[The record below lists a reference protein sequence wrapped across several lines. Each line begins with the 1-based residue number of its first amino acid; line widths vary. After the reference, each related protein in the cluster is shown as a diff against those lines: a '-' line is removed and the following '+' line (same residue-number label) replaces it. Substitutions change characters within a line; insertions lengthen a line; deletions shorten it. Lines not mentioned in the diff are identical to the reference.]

1 MEHKKLPFTYG
12 KIVSTK
18 AFTNR
23 EEEIEKLIKNLKSGI
38 NTIIVSPRRRG
49 KSSLVKKAL
58 IELESEPKLKLIS
71 IDLFSINSN
80 EEFLHKFASE
90 VIKVSASKLD
100 DWIKI
105 SKEFF
110 KTLTPKF
117 QFSADADSEF
127 SISFDYAG
135 IKKDPSEILNL
146 PERIAQKEKI
156 KFIIAIDE
164 FQNLSEYSGFKT
176 FEKKLRAEWQKQNNV
191 TYCLFGSKN
200 HMMTDIF
207 NNPSKP
213 FYRFGDIMMLSK
225 IKREKW
231 VPFITNA
238 FKESG
243 KNISKQNAGLITN
256 LMKCHSWYV
265 QQLSHYT
272 WTRTNKRA
280 SKNEIQDALTELIDG
295 NSPLYER
302 EVEIC
307 SRTQLNLLKAI
318 IKGKEQLSSTAV
330 MQEFQLGTP
339 NNVSK
344 NTKKL
349 RESGIIE
356 KAGKKYELLDPAFEI
371 WFKKVFFN
379 VKLKTYFKL

>member
-1 MEHKKLPFTYG
+1 MENAKLPFTYG
-12 KIVSTK
+12 KVVSTK

-23 EEEIEKLIKNLKSGI
+23 EKETEKLIKNLKSGI

-49 KSSLVKKAL
+49 KSSLVRKAF
-58 IELESEPKLKLIS
+58 IELENEKKIKLVSL
-71 IDLFSINSN
+71 DLFSISSK
-80 EEFLHKFASE
+80 EEFLQKFASE
-90 VIKVSASKLD
+90 VIKASSSKLS

-110 KTLTPKF
+110 KALVPKF
-117 QFSADADSEF
+117 QFSPDADTEF
-127 SISFDYAG
+127 SLSFDYAG
-135 IKKDPSEILNL
+135 LKKDSSEILNL
-146 PERIAQKEKI
+146 PERIAKKKNI

-164 FQNLSEYSGFKT
+164 FQDLSEYEGFST
-176 FEKKLRAEWQKQNNV
+176 FEKKLRAEWQKQSNV

-213 FYRFGDIMMLSK
+213 FYRFGDIMMLQK
-225 IKREKW
+225 IKKEKW
-231 VPFITNA
+231 IPFITNA
-238 FKESG
+238 FKETG
-243 KNISKQNAGLITN
+243 KEISKQNAGLITD

-272 WTRTNKRA
+272 WTRTKKRA
-280 SKNEIQDALTELIDG
+280 NKNYIQDALSELING

-302 EVEIC
+302 EIEIC
-307 SRTQLNLLKAI
+307 SRTQVNLLKAI
-318 IKGKEQLSSTAV
+318 IKGEEKLSSAVV
-330 MQEFQLGTP
+330 MQNYKLGTP

-344 NTKKL
+344 NAKRL
-349 RESGIIE
+349 SENGIIE
-356 KAGKKYELLDPAFEI
+356 KTEKKYEMLDPAFEI

-379 VKLKTYFKL
+379 VKLNKYF

>member
-1 MEHKKLPFTYG
+1 METDKLPFTYG

-23 EEEIEKLIKNLKSGI
+23 EEEIKKLIKNLKSGI
-38 NTIIVSPRRRG
+38 NTIIISPRRRG
-49 KSSLVKKAL
+49 KSSLVKKTL
-58 IELESEPKLKLIS
+58 IELESEKKLKLIS
-71 IDLFSINSN
+71 LDLFSISSN

-90 VIKVSASKLD
+90 VIKASASKLE
-100 DWIKI
+100 DWMNI

-110 KTLTPKF
+110 KTLIPKF
-117 QFSADADSEF
+117 QFSADADTEF

-146 PERIAQKEKI
+146 PERIAQKKKI
-156 KFIIAIDE
+156 QFIIAIDE

-176 FEKKLRAEWQKQNNV
+176 FEKKIRAEWQKQNNV

-200 HMMTDIF
+200 HMMADIF

-213 FYRFGDIMMLSK
+213 FYRFGDIMMLPK

-231 VPFITNA
+231 IPFITNA
-238 FKESG
+238 FKESE
-243 KNISKQNAGLITN
+243 KNISKQNAGLITD

-302 EVEIC
+302 EIEIC
-307 SRTQLNLLKAI
+307 SRTQVNLLKAI

-330 MQEFQLGTP
+330 MQDFKLGTP

-344 NTKKL
+344 NAKKL

-356 KAGKKYELLDPAFEI
+356 KADKKYELLDPAFEI

-379 VKLKTYFKL
+379 VKLKTYF

>member
-1 MEHKKLPFTYG
+1 METGKLPFTYG

-23 EEEIEKLIKNLKSGI
+23 EDEIEKLIKNLKSGI
-38 NTIIVSPRRRG
+38 NTIIVSSRRRG
-49 KSSLVKKAL
+49 KSSLVKKAF
-58 IELESEPKLKLIS
+58 IELENKKNIKLVSL
-71 IDLFSINSN
+71 DLFSISSK

-90 VIKVSASKLD
+90 VIKASASKLD
-100 DWIKI
+100 DWVNI

-110 KTLTPKF
+110 KTLIPKF
-117 QFSADADSEF
+117 QFSAEADSEF

-146 PERIAQKEKI
+146 PERIAKKKKI

-164 FQNLSEYSGFKT
+164 FQNLSEYTGFKT
-176 FEKKLRAEWQKQNNV
+176 FEKKLRAEWQKHKHV

-200 HMMTDIF
+200 HMMADIF

-231 VPFITNA
+231 IPFITNA
-238 FKESG
+238 FKETG
-243 KNISKQNAGLITN
+243 KNINKQNAGLITD

-280 SKNEIQDALTELIDG
+280 SKREIQNALTELING

-307 SRTQLNLLKAI
+307 SRTQVNLIKAI

-344 NTKKL
+344 NVKRL
-349 RESGIIE
+349 SESGIIE
-356 KAGKKYELLDPAFEI
+356 KAGKKYEMLDPAFEI
-371 WFKKVFFN
+371 WFKQIFFN
-379 VKLKTYFKL
+379 VKLKTYFEL

>member
-1 MEHKKLPFTYG
+1 METGQLPFTYG
-12 KIVSTK
+12 KIVSSK

-49 KSSLVKKAL
+49 KSSLVKKAF
-58 IELESEPKLKLIS
+58 IELENEKRIKLVSL
-71 IDLFSINSN
+71 DLFSIGSK

-90 VIKVSASKLD
+90 VIKASASKLE

-110 KTLTPKF
+110 KALIPKF
-117 QFSADADSEF
+117 QFSTDVDNEF
-127 SISFDYAG
+127 SISFDYAEL
-135 IKKDPSEILNL
+135 KKDPSEILNL
-146 PERIAQKEKI
+146 PERIAQKKKI

-164 FQNLSEYSGFKT
+164 FQNLSDYIGFET
-176 FEKKLRAEWQKQNNV
+176 FEKRIRAEWQNQNNV

-225 IKREKW
+225 IKKEKW
-231 VPFITNA
+231 IPFITNA
-238 FKESG
+238 FKETG
-243 KNISKQNAGLITN
+243 KNISKQSAGLITD

-272 WTRTNKRA
+272 WTRTHKKA
-280 SKNEIQDALTELIDG
+280 SKNEIQDALTELING

-307 SRTQLNLLKAI
+307 SRTQLNLIKAI
-318 IKGKEQLSSTAV
+318 IKGKEHLSSTAV
-330 MQEFQLGTP
+330 MQEFKLGTP

-344 NTKKL
+344 NAKRL
-349 RESGIIE
+349 RENGIIE
-356 KAGKKYELLDPAFEI
+356 KIGKKYEMLDPAFEI
-371 WFKKVFFN
+371 WFKREFFN
-379 VKLKTYFKL
+379 VKLKTYF